1 VMLHGLEDCR
11 ILGVDDAFQSELRG
25 GQLWK
30 IACERLLL
38 AVCRPGSPADD
49 DPLLPMPPSAV
60 VRIAGQ

>member
-1 VMLHGLEDCR
+1 MLHGLEDCR

-38 AVCRPGSPADD
+38 ADSGLTMAAAGVLTQQN
-49 DPLLPMPPSAV
+49 LLRLSA
-60 VRIAGQ
+60 